1 MRVFTS
7 VGVVI
12 TYEGVV
18 LPLSAWFYLCMRG
31 FASVRVDL
39 PLWAWFYICRR
50 GFTYGSNVN
59 LCGRGFT
66 FVGVVSPWRGISWHY
81 LCMRGF
87 YLCRRGYNI

>member
-18 LPLSAWFYLCMRG
+18 LPLWAWFYLCMRG

-39 PLWAWFYICRR
+39 PLWAWFY
-50 GFTYGSNVN
+50 

-81 LCMRGF
+81 FCMRGF
-87 YLCRRGYNI
+87 DLCRRGYNI